1 MKAPYSMTGK
11 MGVGRRNEKGLD
23 PMSVKM
29 RKSLF
34 QAGLTFGGKGL
45 YGDKGPKEAAHD
57 HRHGPSRT
65 FSMDEHYR

>member
-23 PMSVKM
+23 PMSVKV

-34 QAGLTFGGKGL
+34 PADLTFGGKGL
-45 YGDKGPKEAAHD
+45 YGDKRPRDAAHD
-57 HRHGPSRT
+57 HRQSPSRT
-65 FSMDEHYR
+65 FSMDGHYR